1 MSRARGAEAR
11 SAMRGCS
18 RDSLFAYWSAYERC
32 GAPHALLT
40 CTPCA
45 QRTAAA
51 AARCGDGG
59 ARVAARAPAYSNLSA
74 EEHAWFLE
82 HAGARRGPPSGAI
95 SQ

>member
-1 MSRARGAEAR
+1 MA
-11 SAMRGCS
+11 
-18 RDSLFAYWSAYERC
+18 
-32 GAPHALLT
+32 LT

-51 AARCGDGG
+51 TARCGGGG